1 MSNAPCFGC
10 TDRHVS
16 CHSTC
21 QKYAEWGH
29 KLNTQREAIR
39 AEKQKNNR
47 LRSYSID
54 LAEKIRRAKQ

>member
-1 MSNAPCFGC
+1 MSNSPCFGC

-16 CHSTC
+16 CHSAC
-21 QKYAEWGH
+21 EKYAGWSH
-29 KLNTQREAIR
+29 KLNAQREALR